1 MIETETVIPRVA
13 RPQARALST
22 GIRSGVESDETPT
35 MKAIYLEKKAG
46 AEGLVA
52 GEIPRPNPKEDGV
65 LIKVRALRSALDR
78 AKDQARAR
86 KTAILQYAAL
96 GHPILSAYRTHCT
109 CQVKFLMK

>member
-46 AEGLVA
+46 TEGLVA
-52 GEIPRPNPKEDGV
+52 GEIPRPNPKEDEV
-65 LIKVRALRSALDR
+65 LDR
-78 AKDQARAR
+78 AKDQAPAR